1 MLTTMFLKLFFNR
14 WSVTRQADF
23 MKRRGIVLGTRNKDG
38 RQSYVYM
45 VNNLF
50 AEIFYENDNPG
61 LKVETLVVI
70 DGLTKLHQ
78 HLEKDLRSL

>member
-1 MLTTMFLKLFFNR
+1 
-14 WSVTRQADF
+14 
-23 MKRRGIVLGTRNKDG
+23 
-38 RQSYVYM
+38 

-61 LKVETLVVI
+61 LKVEALVVI